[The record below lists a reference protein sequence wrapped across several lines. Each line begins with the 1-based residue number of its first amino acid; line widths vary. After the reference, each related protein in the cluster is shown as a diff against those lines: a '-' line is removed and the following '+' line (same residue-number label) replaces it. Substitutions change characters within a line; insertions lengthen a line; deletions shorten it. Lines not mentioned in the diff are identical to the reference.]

1 MYDYKSR
8 TEYEYRAKD
17 ALKILEKRSE
27 DPHTQV
33 ACIITDSNGYLVSTG
48 VNSMPYR
55 SIGLPW
61 NREGNYLETKYPYV
75 VHAEMNAIINLSEN
89 YYCFPEKA
97 FITLFPCVN
106 CLKLLLQAGV
116 TEIIYTKK
124 SYPDKDFIKAAEIL
138 VENTG
143 IICREVTD
151 DDLIRSNYK
160 LSS

>member
-1 MYDYKSR
+1 MYDHEYK
-8 TEYEYRAKD
+8 TIYEYRAKD
-17 ALKILEKRSE
+17 ALKILEKVSE

-33 ACIITDSNGYLVSTG
+33 ACIITDDVGHLVSTG

-55 SIGLPW
+55 SNGLPW

-75 VHAEMNAIINLSEN
+75 VHAEMNAIINSSESH
-89 YYCFPEKA
+89 CFPEKA
-97 FITLFPCVN
+97 FITLFPCVD
-106 CLKLLLQAGV
+106 CLKLLLQAGI

-143 IICREVTD
+143 IICREITD
-151 DDLIRSNYK
+151 DDIIHSNYE

>member
-1 MYDYKSR
+1 MYDYESR

-33 ACIITDSNGYLVSTG
+33 ACIITDSKGYLVSTG

-55 SIGLPW
+55 SNGLPW
-61 NREGNYLETKYPYV
+61 KREGNYLETKYPYV
-75 VHAEMNAIINLSEN
+75 VHAEMNAIINSSEN
-89 YYCFPEKA
+89 YCFPEKA
-97 FITLFPCVN
+97 FITLFPCVD

>member
-1 MYDYKSR
+1 MYDY
-8 TEYEYRAKD
+8 EYRVKD
-17 ALKILEKRSE
+17 ALKILEKGSE

-33 ACIITDSNGYLVSTG
+33 ACIITDSKGYLVSTG

-55 SIGLPW
+55 SKGLPW

-75 VHAEMNAIINLSEN
+75 VHAEMNAIINSSEN

-97 FITLFPCVN
+97 FITLFPCVD
-106 CLKLLLQAGV
+106 CLKILLQAGI

-138 VENTG
+138 AENAG
-143 IICREVTD
+143 IICREITD
-151 DDLIRSNYK
+151 EDIIHSNYE